1 VEDELSEENP
11 AMTNGEK
18 ETDRELS
25 AVELS
30 KDASDG
36 AKPKKHTRLTK
47 STNDD
52 IKLKQDA
59 KPNVEDK
66 KRQIKTMTEDT
77 ILKTKSEGVDMKNL
91 NSEIIIKSSSL
102 ETVATESE
110 CLPQ

>member
-18 ETDRELS
+18 ETDREFS

-30 KDASDG
+30 KDVSDG

-52 IKLKQDA
+52 IKLKQDG

-66 KRQIKTMTEDT
+66 KRQIKMTEDT
-77 ILKTKSEGVDMKNL
+77 ILKTKSEGVDMKNA
-91 NSEIIIKSSSL
+91 NSEIIIKSNSL

>member
-1 VEDELSEENP
+1 MEDELSEENP

-47 STNDD
+47 TTNDD

-66 KRQIKTMTEDT
+66 KRQIKMTEDT
-77 ILKTKSEGVDMKNL
+77 ILKTKSEGVDMKNP
-91 NSEIIIKSSSL
+91 NSEIFSKTNSL

-110 CLPQ
+110 FLPQ

>member
-1 VEDELSEENP
+1 MEDELSEENP

-47 STNDD
+47 ATNDD

-66 KRQIKTMTEDT
+66 RRQIKMTEDT
-77 ILKTKSEGVDMKNL
+77 IIKTKSEGVDMKNPD
-91 NSEIIIKSSSL
+91 SEIISKSNSL